1 METLRFIFR
10 HLGQFKVRFGVV
22 FFSGILDGI
31 AIFLIPVLL
40 SEFTKT
46 TLDRGRFQSLVIYIV
61 AIYAASLFFQWIIRA
76 YGESLSQQF
85 GNHIRQWYFGM
96 VEKLS
101 LGDLVKHHSGYTLS
115 MINKV
120 ADGLDPIIHNIF
132 WTFARGI
139 STIVLFF
146 YFTAKESVF
155 IAAINLVVLTLFIS
169 LSVLLSKKMV
179 PIAQKLNQMKS
190 SLLASYVDF
199 MSNIVT
205 IKKLHVSSFV
215 EKKLHDK
222 TVENY
227 RQIEKIQQFH
237 ANRWFLL
244 HVLFGIAFLSTIGF
258 ILSKVWAG
266 TITPSVLILFIA
278 AYAIVRTNIEQ
289 LSENFKSL
297 MEMRAYIEGVEHVI
311 KSVKYPSGELVVKD
325 WQTITFKD
333 VLFQYPGN
341 DKTISIPYFSVR
353 RGEIISIMGTS
364 GEGKSTFLNLF
375 MNFLASTGGTRSV
388 DLVPFE
394 SITPEF
400 FGANMVAVSQETELF
415 NMTLRENITL
425 GKDVSDANLHE
436 ILEQLDLGQWV
447 KSLDHGLDTVVGEKG
462 VKMSAGQR
470 QRVNLIR
477 GLVFGREIVILD
489 EPTSHLDEATE
500 KRVLAYL
507 KKELINKTVI
517 VVSHRDVFREM
528 SNKCY
533 SMKNKILSEII

>member
-1 METLRFIFR
+1 MEALRFIFR
-10 HLGQFKVRFGVV
+10 HLEHFKFRFGVV
-22 FFSGILDGI
+22 FISGILDGI

-46 TLDRGRFQSLVIYIV
+46 TLDRGRFQSLVMYIV
-61 AIYAASLFFQWIIRA
+61 VIYAASLIFQWIIRA

-85 GNHIRQWYFGM
+85 GNHIRKWYFGM
-96 VEKLS
+96 VERLS
-101 LGDLVKHHSGYTLS
+101 LSDLAKHHSGYTLS

-146 YFTAKESVF
+146 YFTAKESLF
-155 IAAINLVVLTLFIS
+155 IAVINLIVLTLFIS

-179 PIAQKLNQMKS
+179 PIAQKLNQLKS

-205 IKKLHVSSFV
+205 IKKLHVSAFV
-215 EKKLHDK
+215 EKKLLDK
-222 TVENY
+222 TEENY
-227 RQIEKIQQFH
+227 QQIEKIQQFH
-237 ANRWFLL
+237 ANRWFSL

-266 TITPSVLILFIA
+266 TISPSVLILFIA

-297 MEMRAYIEGVEHVI
+297 MEMRAYIDGVEHVI
-311 KSVKYPSGELVVKD
+311 KSGDYTIGQVQIHD
-325 WQTITFKD
+325 WQSIKFRD

-341 DKTISIPYFSVR
+341 DKTISIPDFSIR
-353 RGEIISIMGTS
+353 RGEFVSIMGTS

-375 MNFLASTGGTRSV
+375 MNFLGSNKGVRSV
-388 DLVPFE
+388 DTTSFE
-394 SITPEF
+394 SISPDF
-400 FGANMVAVSQETELF
+400 FGKNMVVVSQETELF

-425 GKDVSDANLHE
+425 GKNMSDADLHA
-436 ILEQLDLGQWV
+436 ILDQLDLGQWV

-477 GLVFGREIVILD
+477 GLVFDREIVILD

-500 KRVLAYL
+500 KKVLVYL
-507 KKELINKTVI
+507 KKELAGKTVI

-533 SMKNKILSEII
+533 SMKNKILTEIT